1 MGALTRPMVMVTV
14 ASCTPF
20 PLKLTTRNCG
30 TSSHTRC
37 LDITKTR
44 PDSASSVLS
53 AYQRTGLERL
63 AKLCVRR
70 RWQHDLG
77 APRMVVAKQLQ
88 RVPEHCIAVHTAWE
102 KRECDRA
109 DNVRTGTSACVY
121 QSRAGV

>member
-14 ASCTPF
+14 ASWTPF
-20 PLKLTTRNCG
+20 PLKLTTRNCD
-30 TSSHTRC
+30 TIRYTPTHTLLRHYKNSAGLC
-37 LDITKTR
+37 L
-44 PDSASSVLS
+44 PCLS

-63 AKLCVRR
+63 TKLCVRR

-102 KRECDRA
+102 KR
-109 DNVRTGTSACVY
+109 
-121 QSRAGV
+121 